1 MWCLTGPGGAELAEE
16 ERSAACALTL
26 DGVRVTETA
35 EGLLV
40 EAEGQSAHGSTP
52 EKGVNAIGRLLLALK
67 ELGWMGTRARLPPS
81 WRMSWGEETGARGW
95 ALPCLTRSPGR

>member
-1 MWCLTGPGGAELAEE
+1 M
-16 ERSAACALTL
+16 
-26 DGVRVTETA
+26 TEKA

-67 ELGWMGTRARLPPS
+67 KLGLDGDSGQAAAFLADVL
-81 WRMSWGEETGARGW
+81 GRGD
-95 ALPCLTRSPGR
+95 PGRGAGHCHV